1 MKKLLK
7 ALVSKFFP
15 AALVLILPAL
25 PHAQSIKIDGSST
38 VYPISKKAADDFQ
51 KLMHGSIT
59 ATIKISGTGGGFR
72 NFCLEVSNINNAS
85 RPIQKHELDICKKFG
100 VQFIEVPLAYDAL
113 TVLVNPQN
121 NWVNSFSIAELKRI
135 WKPAAQSR
143 ITHWRQIRAAWP
155 DRVIKLFAPDADSGT
170 FDYFTEA
177 IVGKSK
183 ASRTDYSASEDDN
196 VLVQRI
202 ANERDALGYFG
213 YGYFVQ
219 NQKRLRAVPIDGG
232 KGPVAPSVKTVE
244 DGTYKPLSR
253 PLFIYVSRKSL
264 DGAEMRQ
271 FIAFYLARASQIV
284 TQLKYVPLPARG
296 YELAI
301 ERVRNG
307 SHGTAFGGKAEI
319 GMTIE
324 SLLKHEPKP

>member
-1 MKKLLK
+1 MNERLKGLLQK
-7 ALVSKFFP
+7 VLH
-15 AALVLILPAL
+15 AALALITPAL
-25 PHAQSIKIDGSST
+25 LQAQAIKIDGSST

-51 KLMHGSIT
+51 KLMQGSIT
-59 ATIKISGTGGGFR
+59 ATIGISGTGGGFR

-85 RPIQKHELDICKKFG
+85 RPILKHELDLCKKFG
-100 VQFIEVPLAYDAL
+100 VQFIEIPLAYDAL

-121 NWVNSFSIAELKRI
+121 NWVNSFSIGELKRI
-135 WKPAAQSR
+135 WEPAAQSR
-143 ITHWRQIRAAWP
+143 ITHWREIRATWP
-155 DRVIKLFAPDADSGT
+155 NRAIKLFAPGADSGT

-183 ASRTDYSASEDDN
+183 ASRTDYSASEEDN
-196 VLVQRI
+196 VLVQGV
-202 ANERDALGYFG
+202 AKERDALWYFG
-213 YGYFVQ
+213 YGYYVQ
-219 NQKRLRAVPIDGG
+219 NHKKLRAVPIDGG

-244 DGTYKPLSR
+244 DGTYQPLSR
-253 PLFIYVSRKSL
+253 PLFIYVSKKSL

-284 TQLKYVPLPARG
+284 KQLKYVPLPTRG

-307 SHGTAFGGKAEI
+307 RYGTAFGGKAEI
-319 GMTIE
+319 GIRIDM
-324 SLLKHEPKP
+324 LLKREPQL